1 VLVEED
7 VAAGGS
13 LVELEAADVDEE
25 VEVPDVLSP
34 DVVPFLYMSSLF
46 PAPQYWY

>member
-7 VAAGGS
+7 VAARGS
-13 LVELEAADVDEE
+13 LVKLEAADADEE

-34 DVVPFLYMSSLF
+34 DVVPFLYMSSLS
-46 PAPQYWY
+46 PAPQYSY